1 MTEPLLDIEGLTVT
15 FPTPQGPAR
24 VVRDFALTMGR
35 EKVGIVGES
44 GSGKS
49 MTARAILGLVRKPGE
64 VRAKRMSLGGT
75 DLTKLS
81 PAGYR
86 ALRGKRAAMILQDP
100 KFSLNPVQRIGKQ
113 IEETILLHERAGAAE
128 RKVRAIDMLRAVG
141 IEDPDRVYAAYPHE
155 LSGGMGQRAMIAAM
169 LVGHPELLI
178 ADEPTSALDVLVRDQ
193 VLSLIDDLADRQG
206 FGLILIS
213 HDLNMV
219 ARFCDRILVMYR
231 GRVVEVL
238 AANDLE
244 GAQHP
249 YTRRLVAC
257 LPGVRT
263 RGHDLPVLKR
273 DPAWERLDV

>member
-1 MTEPLLDIEGLTVT
+1 MTKPLLDIEGLNVT

-35 EKVGIVGES
+35 EKIGIVGES

-49 MTARAILGLVRKPGE
+49 ITARAILGLVRKPGE
-64 VRAKRMSLGGT
+64 VQAKRMRLGDT
-75 DLTKLS
+75 DLTTLS
-81 PAGYR
+81 AAGYR

-128 RKVRAIDMLRAVG
+128 RKARAIDMLRAVG
-141 IEDPDRVYAAYPHE
+141 IEDPDRVHAAYPHE

-244 GAQHP
+244 GARHP
-249 YTRRLVAC
+249 YTRGLVAC

-263 RGHDLPVLKR
+263 RGHDLPVLRR